1 MLGQSRKIKNIYMTV
16 TNILTH
22 KGSDPDKPTCSY
34 SCYGNRYTDGLEINV
49 SSRVFPLSY

>member
-1 MLGQSRKIKNIYMTV
+1 MNV
-16 TNILTH
+16 TNILKH

-49 SSRVFPLSY
+49 SSRVFPLSYW